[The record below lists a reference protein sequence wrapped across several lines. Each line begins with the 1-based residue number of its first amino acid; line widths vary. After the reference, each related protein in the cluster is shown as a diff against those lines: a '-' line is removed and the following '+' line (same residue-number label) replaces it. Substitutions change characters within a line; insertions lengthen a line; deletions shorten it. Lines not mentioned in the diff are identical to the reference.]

1 MTEPAASFWLDRAG
15 SWQPPDPGVLPAR
28 ADVVVIGGGMTGL
41 CAAQRAAVLGA
52 HVVLLEQRALVGGA
66 TGRNGGHVV
75 AGPRSEERRVGKECC

>member
-41 CAAQRAAVLGA
+41 RAAQRAAVLGA
-52 HVVLLEQRALVGGA
+52 HVVLLLALLA
-66 TGRNGGHVV
+66 LAALLALFRIQPASRQAWYN
-75 AGPRSEERRVGKECC
+75 